1 MSKTSGRANESTQGE
16 AKRRETTQNTTHRQ
30 QTYLQR
36 NKPWVPRL
44 PLEERERE
52 KEREKEQKQQ
62 KHMLPKT
69 GSAGEA
75 QDHDTMVSKCI
86 LHSIDFRVSCHQCKC
101 EASLQRR
108 DLKIERQCFY
118 FYELL
123 NNTSTSYCLLVVS
136 VNVAIT
142 HVSVTISSFL
152 T

>member
-1 MSKTSGRANESTQGE
+1 MSTA
-16 AKRRETTQNTTHRQ
+16 AA
-30 QTYLQR
+30 
-36 NKPWVPRL
+36 
-44 PLEERERE
+44 RERE
-52 KEREKEQKQQ
+52 SKNNKNTCCLRRDPLVR
-62 KHMLPKT
+62 HR
-69 GSAGEA
+69 
-75 QDHDTMVSKCI
+75 DHDTMVSKCI

>member
-1 MSKTSGRANESTQGE
+1 MSTA
-16 AKRRETTQNTTHRQ
+16 AA
-30 QTYLQR
+30 
-36 NKPWVPRL
+36 
-44 PLEERERE
+44 RERE
-52 KEREKEQKQQ
+52 SENNKNTCCLRRDPLVR
-62 KHMLPKT
+62 HR
-69 GSAGEA
+69 
-75 QDHDTMVSKCI
+75 DRDTMISKCI
-86 LHSIDFRVSCHQCKC
+86 LHSIDFRVSC

-142 HVSVTISSFL
+142 HVSVTISPFI